1 MTQGSKN
8 RALEKLRPYEERAR
22 RMRGWSWEIQSV
34 SLGPDIPW
42 SYTSR
47 ARELL
52 ARARSVVDMGTG
64 GGEAFGDLCDGY
76 PGFAV
81 ATEGWSGNV
90 LVAAERLSP
99 SGIPVVHA
107 SSLQLPFADG
117 SFELILNRHEELS
130 PEEVAR
136 VLAPGGYALTQQV
149 GRNNWQ
155 ELFEFFPR
163 MHDFGPHFELY
174 QDGFRAGGLN
184 VTRAES
190 HNYLIAFPSLGE
202 VVYMLTAAP
211 WTIPDFD
218 LERDLDALLALERSA
233 KREEGI
239 VFTESRYIIEAYKD
253 VAPQ

>member
-1 MTQGSKN
+1 
-8 RALEKLRPYEERAR
+8 
-22 RMRGWSWEIQSV
+22 
-34 SLGPDIPW
+34 
-42 SYTSR
+42 
-47 ARELL
+47 
-52 ARARSVVDMGTG
+52 MGTG

-99 SGIPVVHA
+99 RGIPVVHA

-117 SFELILNRHEELS
+117 SFELILNCHEELS

-136 VLAPGGYALTQQV
+136 VLAPGGYVLTQQV

-155 ELFEFFPR
+155 ELFEFFPQ

-174 QDGFRAGGLN
+174 QNGFRAGGLI
-184 VTRAES
+184 VKRAES
-190 HNYLIAFPSLGE
+190 HNFLVAFPGLGE

-211 WTIPDFD
+211 WTIPDFN
-218 LERDLDALLALERSA
+218 LERDIEALLALERSA

-239 VFTESRYIIEAYKD
+239 VLTESRYIIEAYKGA
-253 VAPQ
+253 APL